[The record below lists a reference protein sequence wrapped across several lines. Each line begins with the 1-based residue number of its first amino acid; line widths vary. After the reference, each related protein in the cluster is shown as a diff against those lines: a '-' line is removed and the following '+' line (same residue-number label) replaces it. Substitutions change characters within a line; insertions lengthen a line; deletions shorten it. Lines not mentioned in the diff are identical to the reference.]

1 MKTEIIQAILD
12 NKPVQYKLWPG
23 NSEWLDLNIDEA
35 NFHNSDLFAS
45 LFNNI
50 MSYNWR
56 LKPEVIQIQV
66 KLALMQSSSG
76 TGLYTLAVNSSYD
89 TIELEGN
96 SSFFVKWLTDWIT
109 YTIEV

>member
-1 MKTEIIQAILD
+1 MKNEIIQAILE

-56 LKPEVIQIQV
+56 LKPEAKEIQV
-66 KLALMQSSSG
+66 KLALMKSSG
-76 TGLYTLAVNSSYD
+76 FQLMAVNSYEEAM
-89 TIELEGN
+89 ELEEN
-96 SSFFVKWLTDWIT
+96 SSFFVRWLTDWII
-109 YTIEV
+109 YKIEI

>member
-1 MKTEIIQAILD
+1 MKNDFILAILD

-23 NSEWLDLNIDEA
+23 NAEWQDLDVSTADFYTSE
-35 NFHNSDLFAS
+35 LFAS

-56 LKPEVIQIQV
+56 LKPEAKEIQT
-66 KLALMQSSSG
+66 KLALMKR
-76 TGLYTLAVNSSYD
+76 TGFHVLAANSYEEA
-89 TIELEGN
+89 IELEEN

-109 YTIEV
+109 YKIEV